1 MGKKLD
7 EAYSRIWIKEAQHH
21 TRLSLTRDDLYETGF
36 ANGFAE
42 ALRIIAEIR
51 NR

>member
-7 EAYSRIWIKEAQHH
+7 EAHSRVWIEAQHH
-21 TRLSLTRDDLYETGF
+21 TRLSLTRDDPYGTGF

-42 ALRIIAEIR
+42 ALRIIADIR

>member
-7 EAYSRIWIKEAQHH
+7 EAYSRIWIETQHH

>member
-7 EAYSRIWIKEAQHH
+7 EAHSRLWTEAQHH
-21 TRLSLTRDDLYETGF
+21 TRLSLTRDDPYETGF
-36 ANGFAE
+36 ANGFVE
-42 ALRIIAEIR
+42 AMRIIAEIR

>member
-36 ANGFAE
+36 ANGFTE

>member
-7 EAYSRIWIKEAQHH
+7 EAHRRICIETRHH
-21 TRLSLTRDDLYETGF
+21 IRLSLTRGDQYEIGF

-42 ALRIIAEIR
+42 ALRIVTEIR

>member
-7 EAYSRIWIKEAQHH
+7 EAHNRLWVETQHH
-21 TRLSLTRDDLYETGF
+21 TRLSITRGDAYETGI

-42 ALRIIAEIR
+42 ALRIVAEIR
-51 NR
+51 NH

>member
-7 EAYSRIWIKEAQHH
+7 EAHSRIWIEAQHH
-21 TRLSLTRDDLYETGF
+21 LHLALTRDDPYGTGF

-42 ALRIIAEIR
+42 ALRIIADIR

>member
-7 EAYSRIWIKEAQHH
+7 EAFNRLWIETQHH
-21 TRLSLTRDDLYETGF
+21 TRLSLTRDDPYETGF
-36 ANGFAE
+36 ANGFVE
-42 ALRIIAEIR
+42 AMRIIAEIR

>member
-7 EAYSRIWIKEAQHH
+7 EAHSRIWIEAQHH
-21 TRLSLTRDDLYETGF
+21 IRLSLTRDDLYETGF

>member
-7 EAYSRIWIKEAQHH
+7 EAHSRLWTEAQHH
-21 TRLSLTRDDLYETGF
+21 VRLSLTRDDPYETGF
-36 ANGFAE
+36 ANGVVE
-42 ALRIIAEIR
+42 AMRIIAEIR

>member
-1 MGKKLD
+1 MGKKID
-7 EAYSRIWIKEAQHH
+7 EAPSRIWIEAQHH
-21 TRLSLTRDDLYETGF
+21 SRLSLARDDLYETGF